1 MQEVADRFAVKR
13 GWVNEIIQRYNQTGS
28 VAASPRG
35 GGATAKLIDED
46 YQVIAEIIKHQND
59 ATLAEIAAQL
69 AERTGVIV
77 SLPTVCRALQKMGL
91 SRKKKLCTQINEIQ
105 RQCGSYAW
113 NINSC
118 SGRLKPII

>member
-13 GWVNEIIQRYNQTGS
+13 GWVNEIMQRYNQTGS

-59 ATLAEIAAQL
+59 AYVSRNRGTVG
-69 AERTGVIV
+69 RTDSSSSQPAHNVSSITKNGVK
-77 SLPTVCRALQKMGL
+77 SE
-91 SRKKKLCTQINEIQ
+91 KKLCTLTNETQ
-105 RQCGSYAW
+105 RQYGSYAW
-113 NINSC
+113 NINC
-118 SGRLKPII
+118 CFGQLKPIT